1 LTKDGK
7 PCHAAGRN
15 DGDFC
20 NAHSGIG
27 VSADPSANGIKGAA
41 ANQARRERRAELKL
55 LLGSTN
61 VNTPKGA
68 MRAAML
74 MEAER
79 LVSKV
84 LREALAPDGDGLK
97 QSDLIL
103 RMMEMVEP
111 KQEASLTVPLDSAQ
125 LAEMGLRDL
134 MALADAYGITTGDG
148 ADETQQGATLELTP
162 LDSSKPLEA
171 EQT

>member
-1 LTKDGK
+1 M
-7 PCHAAGRN
+7 
-15 DGDFC
+15 
-20 NAHSGIG
+20 
-27 VSADPSANGIKGAA
+27 ADPAANGIKGAA
-41 ANQARRERRAELKL
+41 ANQARREHRAELKL

-61 VNTPKGA
+61 VSTPKGA

-84 LREALAPDGDGLK
+84 LKEALAPDGDGLK

-111 KQEASLTVPLDSAQ
+111 KAEASLTVPLDAAQ
-125 LAEMGLRDL
+125 LSGMGLRDL
-134 MALADAYGITTGDG
+134 IALADAHGITP
-148 ADETQQGATLELTP
+148 AERAIEAEQGAELDP
-162 LDSSKPLEA
+162 SEHDSSKPALA
-171 EQT
+171 DGR

>member
-1 LTKDGK
+1 M
-7 PCHAAGRN
+7 
-15 DGDFC
+15 
-20 NAHSGIG
+20 
-27 VSADPSANGIKGAA
+27 ADPAGNGIKGAA
-41 ANQARRERRAELKL
+41 ANQARREHRAELKL

-61 VNTPKGA
+61 VSTPKGA

-84 LREALAPDGDGLK
+84 LKEALAPDGDGLK

-111 KQEASLTVPLDSAQ
+111 KAEASLTVPLDAAQ
-125 LAEMGLRDL
+125 LSGMGLRDL
-134 MALADAYGITTGDG
+134 IALADAHGITP
-148 ADETQQGATLELTP
+148 AERAI
-162 LDSSKPLEA
+162 EA
-171 EQT
+171 EQGAELDPSEHDSPKSSLAEGR